1 MIAAAIPTTTVA
13 TPIAFKPGAHLTF
26 QTRVP
31 GAAGLTHH
39 VIEGANH
46 FIQEDAPAELVT
58 IIHNFAK

>member
-1 MIAAAIPTTTVA
+1 
-13 TPIAFKPGAHLTF
+13 
-26 QTRVP
+26 TRVP

-58 IIHNFAK
+58 IIHNFAQ